1 MKNNIVSF
9 ARGVWTEED
18 KMTILFALKRVEEI
32 EGEDTERKVLEEE
45 RANLGLF
52 SKVKRHFS

>member
-1 MKNNIVSF
+1 MKDNIVSF

-32 EGEDTERKVLEEE
+32 EGEDTERKVLED
-45 RANLGLF
+45 NHIPHSG
-52 SKVKRHFS
+52 KMVNRHFS

>member
-45 RANLGLF
+45 RANLGLRGF
-52 SKVKRHFS
+52 VNRHLS